1 MRVMNYF
8 EATVCYPMILS
19 TALRY
24 GPTDTTEVTQS
35 SPSHVAIT
43 SSVQQPP
50 KCTPTLC
57 SCML

>member
-24 GPTDTTEVTQS
+24 EPTDITAVMQS
-35 SPSHVAIT
+35 SPSHIPID
-43 SSVQQPP
+43 SLVQQQP

-57 SCML
+57 SCKL